1 MNIYTN
7 FIESLESLYANK
19 LRSALTILGIVIGVA
34 AVIAMLSIGRGAQE
48 SITNQIESIGTNL
61 VYVSPGSFNQGGG
74 VRSAGG
80 TAGNLTQQDA
90 NALEGLPNVVT
101 VVPEVDGRAQVV
113 YMGNNSNVRLVG
125 ITPDYQTMSNLTL
138 ADGAFISEDNV
149 AARSPVVVLG
159 NGVATTLFGETV
171 GVVGQNVTIR
181 GQPYKV
187 IGVLNSKGGTGFLNQ
202 DDQIFVPIT
211 TAQTRLVGGGFF
223 RGANVIATINV
234 QVDSPDNVKKVEA
247 EITSLLEERHNV
259 APGSDDFT
267 VSSQQDALTAITT
280 VTNTLSIFLGG
291 IAGISLMVG
300 GIGIMNIMLTTVTE
314 RTHEIGLRKAV
325 GARRNDI
332 LLQFLVEAMTL
343 SLLGGII
350 GVIVGWGIAQVIG
363 RVQLGGSAIT
373 PVVSVDSVLL
383 ATLFSLVVGLFFGI
397 YPAARASRLQP
408 VDALRYE

>member
-7 FIESLESLYANK
+7 FIESLASLYANK

-34 AVIAMLSIGRGAQE
+34 AVIAMLSIGKGAQQ

-61 VYVSPGSFNQGGG
+61 VYITPGSTSQGG

-80 TAGNLTQQDA
+80 SAATLTQQDA
-90 NALEGLPNVVT
+90 NALVGLPGVV
-101 VVPEVDGRAQVV
+101 VVAPEVDGRAQLV
-113 YMGNNSNVRLVG
+113 YMGNNANARLVG
-125 ITPDYQTMSNLTL
+125 TTPDYQTMSNLTL
-138 ADGAFISEDNV
+138 ADGSFISQDNV
-149 AARSPVVVLG
+149 AANSPVVVLG
-159 NGVATTLFGETV
+159 NTIATDLFGGTL
-171 GVVGQNVTIR
+171 GAVGQNIMIQN
-181 GQPYKV
+181 QPYKV

-202 DDQIFVPIT
+202 DQQIFVPIT
-211 TAQTRLVGGGFF
+211 TAQTRLVGTTFF
-223 RGANVIATINV
+223 RGGNVVNTINV
-234 QVDSPDNVKKVEA
+234 QADSPNDVKSVEA
-247 EITSLLEERHNV
+247 EITSVLETRHNV

-267 VSSQQDALTAITT
+267 VTSQQDTLSAITT

-314 RTHEIGLRKAV
+314 RTHEIGLRKAI

-332 LLQFLVEAMTL
+332 LLQFLVEAITL

-350 GVIVGWGIAQVIG
+350 GVMLGWGIAQGIG
-363 RVQLGGSAIT
+363 HVSLGGSNIT
-373 PVVSVDSVLL
+373 PVVSLGSVLL
-383 ATLFSLVVGLFFGI
+383 ATLFSLAVGLFFGI

-408 VDALRYE
+408 VEALRYE

>member
-34 AVIAMLSIGRGAQE
+34 AVIAMLSIGRGAQQ

-61 VYVSPGSFNQGGG
+61 VYITPGSTSQAG
-74 VRSAGG
+74 VRTAGG
-80 TAGNLTQQDA
+80 SAATLTQQDA
-90 NALEGLPNVVT
+90 TALEGLPNVVT

-113 YMGNNSNVRLVG
+113 YLGNNANVRVVG

-138 ADGAFISEDNV
+138 ADGTFISQDNV
-149 AARSPVVVLG
+149 VAHSPVVVLG
-159 NGVATTLFGETV
+159 NGVATDLFGDTV
-171 GVVGQNVTIR
+171 GVVGQNVNIR
-181 GQPYKV
+181 NQPYKV

-202 DDQIFVPIT
+202 DQQIFVPIT
-211 TAQTRLVGGGFF
+211 TAQTRLIGGGFF
-223 RGANVIATINV
+223 RGGNVVATINV
-234 QVDSPDNVKKVEA
+234 QADSPNTVKSVEA
-247 EITSLLEERHNV
+247 EVTSVLEQRHNV
-259 APGSDDFT
+259 EPGSDDFT

-332 LLQFLVEAMTL
+332 LMQFLVEAMTL

-350 GVIVGWGIAQVIG
+350 GVSLGWGIAQVIG
-363 RVQLGGSAIT
+363 HIQLGGSAIT
-373 PVVSVDSVLL
+373 PVVSIDSVLL

-397 YPAARASRLQP
+397 YPAARAARLQP

>member
-34 AVIAMLSIGRGAQE
+34 AVIAMLSIGKGAQQ

-61 VYVSPGSFNQGGG
+61 VYVSPGSVNEGG

-80 TAGNLTQQDA
+80 TAGTLTQQDA
-90 NALEGLPNVVT
+90 DALVGLPGVVT
-101 VVPEVDGRAQVV
+101 VVPEVDGRAQLV
-113 YMGNNSNVRLVG
+113 YMGNNTNARLVG

-138 ADGAFISEDNV
+138 ADGSFISQDNV
-149 AARSPVVVLG
+149 AAHSPVVVLG
-159 NGVATTLFGETV
+159 NTIATDLFGGTV
-171 GVVGQNVTIR
+171 GAVGQNVMIR
-181 GQPYKV
+181 NQPYKV

-202 DDQIFVPIT
+202 DSQIFVPIT
-211 TAQTRLVGGGFF
+211 TAQTRLIGNNFF
-223 RGANVIATINV
+223 RGGNVIATINV
-234 QVDSPDNVKKVEA
+234 QADSPNDVKSVEA
-247 EITSLLEERHNV
+247 EITSVLETRHNV

-267 VSSQQDALTAITT
+267 VTSQQDTLTAITT

-325 GARRNDI
+325 GARRGDI
-332 LLQFLVEAMTL
+332 LMQFLVEAMTL
-343 SLLGGII
+343 SLMGGII
-350 GVIVGWGIAQVIG
+350 GVMLGWGIAQGIG
-363 RVQLGGSAIT
+363 HVSLGGSNIV
-373 PVVSVDSVLL
+373 PVVSLDSVLL
-383 ATLFSLVVGLFFGI
+383 ATLFSLAVGLFFGI